1 MNNYRDLKRPIVY
14 YVPELGKGGEG
25 GGGRGGV
32 GGGFDF
38 LRGFILGVNFENAKN
53 VREVET

>member
-14 YVPELGKGGEG
+14 YVPELGR
-25 GGGRGGV
+25 GGGRGV

>member
-14 YVPELGKGGEG
+14 YVPELRKRG
-25 GGGRGGV
+25 GGGGV

>member
-14 YVPELGKGGEG
+14 YVPELGREG
-25 GGGRGGV
+25 GGGGRR
-32 GGGFDF
+32 GFDF

>member
-1 MNNYRDLKRPIVY
+1 MNNYRNLKRPIVY
-14 YVPELGKGGEG
+14 YVPEVG
-25 GGGRGGV
+25 GGGGGGF

>member
-14 YVPELGKGGEG
+14 YVPELRK
-25 GGGRGGV
+25 RG

>member
-14 YVPELGKGGEG
+14 YVPEVGKRG
-25 GGGRGGV
+25 GGV
-32 GGGFDF
+32 GFVYQ
-38 LRGFILGVNFENAKN
+38 RGFILGVNFENAKN

>member
-14 YVPELGKGGEG
+14 YVPELGKGGG
-25 GGGRGGV
+25 GGGV

-38 LRGFILGVNFENAKN
+38 LRGLILGVNFENAKN

>member
-14 YVPELGKGGEG
+14 YVPEVGRG
-25 GGGRGGV
+25 GGGWV
-32 GGGFDF
+32 GGEFDF

>member
-14 YVPELGKGGEG
+14 YVPELGRG
-25 GGGRGGV
+25 GGGI

-38 LRGFILGVNFENAKN
+38 LRGFILGVNFENAKI

>member
-14 YVPELGKGGEG
+14 YVPELGRG
-25 GGGRGGV
+25 GGG

>member
-14 YVPELGKGGEG
+14 YVPELGRG
-25 GGGRGGV
+25 GGV